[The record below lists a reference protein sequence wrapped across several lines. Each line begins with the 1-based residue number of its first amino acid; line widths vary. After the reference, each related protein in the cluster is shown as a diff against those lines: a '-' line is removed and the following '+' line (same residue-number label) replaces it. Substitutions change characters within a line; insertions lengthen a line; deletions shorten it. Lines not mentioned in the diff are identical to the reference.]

1 MVLLIGVGCV
11 GVGEVIEALVVLLAG
26 PVCVAGCVASLG
38 ALCWCAKCAVA
49 IAVLLICASCVG
61 VDASGSSG
69 GGSLVGE
76 VIVGAS
82 CAAGQFGLRLLVHY
96 GSR

>member
-1 MVLLIGVGCV
+1 MPLGVLRRLVRCVGGRSEQRAVLLIGVGCV
-11 GVGEVIEALVVLLAG
+11 GVG
-26 PVCVAGCVASLG
+26 
-38 ALCWCAKCAVA
+38 
-49 IAVLLICASCVG
+49 
-61 VDASGSSG
+61 ASGSSG

>member
-1 MVLLIGVGCV
+1 MLLAGPVYVTGGVASHGALCWWAKLAAALVVLLIGVGCV
-11 GVGEVIEALVVLLAG
+11 GVGTN
-26 PVCVAGCVASLG
+26 
-38 ALCWCAKCAVA
+38 
-49 IAVLLICASCVG
+49 
-61 VDASGSSG
+61 GSSR

>member
-1 MVLLIGVGCV
+1 MSLGVSRHMVRCASGRSEQRAVLLIGVGCV
-11 GVGEVIEALVVLLAG
+11 EVG
-26 PVCVAGCVASLG
+26 
-38 ALCWCAKCAVA
+38 
-49 IAVLLICASCVG
+49 
-61 VDASGSSG
+61 ASGSSG

>member
-1 MVLLIGVGCV
+1 MGEVIEALAVLLAGPVSVAGCVAPLGALCWWAKCAVALAVLLIGVGCV
-11 GVGEVIEALVVLLAG
+11 GVGT
-26 PVCVAGCVASLG
+26 
-38 ALCWCAKCAVA
+38 
-49 IAVLLICASCVG
+49 
-61 VDASGSSG
+61 SGSSR

-82 CAAGQFGLRLLVHY
+82 CAAGQFGLGLLVHY